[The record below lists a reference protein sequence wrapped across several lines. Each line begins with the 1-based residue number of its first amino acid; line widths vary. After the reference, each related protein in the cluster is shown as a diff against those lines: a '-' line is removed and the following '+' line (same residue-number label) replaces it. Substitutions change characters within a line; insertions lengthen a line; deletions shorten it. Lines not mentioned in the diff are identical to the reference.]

1 MNNPNN
7 TCAVASRIALVNA
20 IIEYWKSTA
29 ERSFRTAHPHAD
41 HSEFE
46 QRWPK
51 VLLNFFLAE
60 TVYAAK
66 KLRLLSEGRNN

>member
-1 MNNPNN
+1 MNHTNK
-7 TCAVASRIALVNA
+7 TCDVASRIALVHA

-29 ERSFRTAHPHAD
+29 ERNFRTAHPHAD
-41 HSEFE
+41 RSEFE

-51 VLLNFFLAE
+51 ILPNFFLAE

-66 KLRLLSEGRNN
+66 RLRLLSEGRSN